1 MPPPQAVA
9 VLLALSLATG
19 CTAERFPVGGVVAG
33 QVVATTVDSG
43 QAQALITGPPPSLD
57 ALPPPADRVGWQALA
72 ATTSLD
78 TASLLLAATIA
89 ADPVNACWRERYEA
103 ELADLR
109 AGRAP
114 ELATEDVL
122 VLAVP
127 GWMYRR
133 NPETGADLARP
144 RAVLARLGIM
154 SELVATVEN
163 GSVEENAAIVAAA
176 VRRHAAA
183 GRTLILLSA
192 SKGGAE
198 VAEALGHLLAPE
210 EAGAVRAWVNVGGLL
225 RGTPLADLATTWP
238 TNWLAAIYF
247 ASKGIEPGE
256 SVMSLRTDRSTTRL
270 ERQRL
275 PDGLRMVNLAGIPLS
290 GQIGPHARFGYARLA
305 RYGPNDA
312 LTPIADILAHGG
324 VTIAEIGLDHYFA
337 DPEIDMKTAALAL
350 TVLDDVLGEHDA
362 CPPPMG
368 RDHGGVAPRRRPRD
382 RRRGSARPP
391 PAAPVRPAHDP
402 AKPCPCPRS
411 RRRRYRRA

>member
-1 MPPPQAVA
+1 MPAPQAIA
-9 VLLALSLATG
+9 VLLVLSLATA
-19 CTAERFPVGGVVAG
+19 CATERFPAQGVVAG
-33 QVVATTVDSG
+33 QVVVTAVDSA
-43 QAQALITGPPPSLD
+43 QAQELIAGAAPLAERLPAPS
-57 ALPPPADRVGWQALA
+57 DRDGWRRLA
-72 ATTSLD
+72 AETSLD
-78 TASLLLAATIA
+78 TAALLLAATIA

-103 ELADLR
+103 ELAALR
-109 AGRAP
+109 AGRP
-114 ELATEDVL
+114 PDLATADVL

-144 RAVLARLGIM
+144 RAVLARLGITG
-154 SELVATVEN
+154 ELVATVEN

-198 VAEALGHLLAPE
+198 VAEALGHLLRPG
-210 EAGAVRAWVNVGGLL
+210 EARAVRAWVNVGGLL

-238 TNWLAAIYF
+238 MSWLAAAYF
-247 ASKGIEPGE
+247 AWRDQPPGA
-256 SVMSLRTDRSTTRL
+256 SVTSLRTDRSSARL

-275 PDGLRMVNLAGIPLS
+275 PDGLRIVNLVGIPLS

-305 RYGPNDA
+305 RHGPNDA

-337 DPEIDMKTAALAL
+337 DPEIDLKTAAIA
-350 TVLDDVLGEHDA
+350 VLVVGEVAGGQAA
-362 CPPPMG
+362 CP
-368 RDHGGVAPRRRPRD
+368 APGLP
-382 RRRGSARPP
+382 RGSALGSPML
-391 PAAPVRPAHDP
+391 AASP
-402 AKPCPCPRS
+402 
-411 RRRRYRRA
+411 